1 MVNTS
6 ATKQVDCLGL
16 DLDDSIAASSYDLK
30 IVLLYVVR
38 LGHLSI
44 HSSLPG
50 IPVHQARAWIV
61 EANGVLDVIVDI
73 LCIDWHV
80 DVIVLLLQGGE
91 GRYDLALLVREQV
104 CFLWSE
110 LDLVL
115 VLVGH
120 LPLVLERDP

>member
-1 MVNTS
+1 M
-6 ATKQVDCLGL
+6 
-16 DLDDSIAASSYDLK
+16 I
-30 IVLLYVVR
+30 
-38 LGHLSI
+38 I
-44 HSSLPG
+44 H
-50 IPVHQARAWIV
+50 
-61 EANGVLDVIVDI
+61 I